1 MLSNQ
6 WLHAAEH
13 VSFLLTAIM
22 FWTLVIEP
30 SGRRRMGYIPTM
42 LFVAA
47 IVVLSGLPG
56 ALMILPSATLFS
68 AHGHASVAWGL
79 TPLEDQQIAGVCPS
93 PPATRMPTLDVKLD
107 EARTIATYLQT
118 LMMKNEADH
127 VPLM

>member
-1 MLSNQ
+1 MTPYAWALSNE

-47 IVVLSGLPG
+47 IVVLNGLPG
-56 ALMILPSATLFS
+56 ALMVLSSATLFS

-93 PPATRMPTLDVKLD
+93 PRQRGCRLWA
-107 EARTIATYLQT
+107 
-118 LMMKNEADH
+118 
-127 VPLM
+127 